1 MFYLSKTNN
10 PAFHMNVTY
19 YRVVVALADVMSHC
33 QPSRLKETA
42 IRGASLGSD
51 KFKFLSTE
59 RVFSIDRLEAAR
71 ENDADYDWERRG
83 QPAVSDA
90 SVFNEQREWWADD

>member
-1 MFYLSKTNN
+1 
-10 PAFHMNVTY
+10 MNVTY

-51 KFKFLSTE
+51 KFKFCRRREYVPGRATKRRETNGEGIKDHIFCST
-59 RVFSIDRLEAAR
+59 LL
-71 ENDADYDWERRG
+71 
-83 QPAVSDA
+83 
-90 SVFNEQREWWADD
+90 